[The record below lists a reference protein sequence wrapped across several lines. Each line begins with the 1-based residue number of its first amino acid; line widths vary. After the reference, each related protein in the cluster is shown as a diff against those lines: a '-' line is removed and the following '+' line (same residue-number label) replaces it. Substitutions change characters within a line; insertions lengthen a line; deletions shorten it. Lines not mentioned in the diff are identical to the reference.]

1 MSLFLTTDAT
11 PTGER
16 LAHWRDI
23 VGRAL
28 VPMRVTPYAPD
39 GEEAGGEGSVS
50 GRIVADRLGP
60 LRLATIEADAQR
72 LIRTRAD
79 IARSPR
85 PFVAAHVQ
93 TSGRAELRQD
103 GRTATVETGGLLVLD
118 TGRPYTLD
126 FPEPFACRTVLLPR
140 HALDL
145 PDGDLSHVTGTAVGT
160 ATGVGAILMPF
171 LATLVASAPSCPPA
185 IADRLAAGALDLF
198 GTLVAER
205 TRSGDGARD
214 ELVRRVRDHID
225 RHLADP
231 ELSPETVAAAHH
243 ISVRYLHR
251 LFEKEN
257 ITVGRLIQ
265 RRRLAR
271 CARELLRG
279 GAAGPSVAAVA
290 HRWGFVSSAHFSRS
304 FRGVYGHSPREWR
317 ALKSAAVG
325 GAVDETAALEPI
337 GH

>member
-1 MSLFLTTDAT
+1 MNLFPTTEAT
-11 PTGER
+11 SAGER
-16 LAHWRDI
+16 LAHWRDT

-28 VPMRVTPYAPD
+28 VPMRVTPYA
-39 GEEAGGEGSVS
+39 AEGSEAAGDGAVP
-50 GRIVADRLGP
+50 GRIVPGRLGP
-60 LRLATIEADAQR
+60 LRLATMEAGPQR
-72 LIRTRAD
+72 LIRSRAD

-85 PFVAAHVQ
+85 PFVAAHIQ

-103 GRTATVETGGLLVLD
+103 GRTATVEAGGLLVHD
-118 TGRPYTLD
+118 TARPYTLD

-145 PDGDLSHVTGTAVGT
+145 PDDELRRVTGTAVGT
-160 ATGVGAILMPF
+160 ETGVGAILVPF
-171 LATLVASAPSCPPA
+171 LTTLVESAPSCPPA

-198 GTLVAER
+198 GTLAAER
-205 TRSGDGARD
+205 ARPGDGARD
-214 ELVRRVRDHID
+214 DLVRRIRDHID

-231 ELSPETVAAAHH
+231 ALSPETVAAAHH

-257 ITVGRLIQ
+257 LTVSRLIQ

-317 ALKSAAVG
+317 ALKTAAVS
-325 GAVDETAALEPI
+325 GAVDEAAVLRPI

>member
-1 MSLFLTTDAT
+1 MSLLLSTDAT
-11 PTGER
+11 PAGER
-16 LAHWRDI
+16 LARWADI

-28 VPMRVTPYAPD
+28 VPMRVTPYGA
-39 GEEAGGEGSVS
+39 GEPGADTAAVVS
-50 GRIVADRLGP
+50 GRVVADRLGP
-60 LRLATIEADAQR
+60 LRLCTVEADAQR
-72 LIRTRAD
+72 LTRTRAD

-93 TSGRAELRQD
+93 ISGRAELRQD
-103 GRTATVETGGLLVLD
+103 GRAVTVEAGGLLVHD
-118 TGRPYTLD
+118 TTRPYTLD
-126 FPEPFACRTVLLPR
+126 FPEPFACRVVLLPR

-145 PDGDLSHVTGTAVGT
+145 SDDDLRRISGTAVGT
-160 ATGVGAILMPF
+160 DAGVGAILMPF

-185 IADRLAAGALDLF
+185 VADRLAAGVVDLF
-198 GTLVAER
+198 GTLVAEHPR
-205 TRSGDGARD
+205 PGDDARD
-214 ELVRRVRDHID
+214 DLVRRVRDHID

-231 ELSPETVAAAHH
+231 GLSPDTVAAAHH

-251 LFEKEN
+251 LFEKEG
-257 ITVGRLIQ
+257 ITVGRYIQ

-279 GAAGPSVAAVA
+279 GAAGPGVAAVA

-317 ALKSAAVG
+317 TLKAAAFSD
-325 GAVDETAALEPI
+325 AVDDVA
-337 GH
+337 GV